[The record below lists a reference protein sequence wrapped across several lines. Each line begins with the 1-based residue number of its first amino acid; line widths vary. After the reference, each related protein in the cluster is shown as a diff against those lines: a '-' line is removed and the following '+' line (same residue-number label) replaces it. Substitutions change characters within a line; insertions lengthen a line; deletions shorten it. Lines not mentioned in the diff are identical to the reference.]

1 MVGEDKDALLTLAAV
16 SNWGASHAMP
26 ASVHARTRQ
35 QKLMLMLAGSSNV
48 VSRVEM
54 QRLAVPD
61 VGKRGQM

>member
-1 MVGEDKDALLTLAAV
+1 MQGQGNK
-16 SNWGASHAMP
+16 
-26 ASVHARTRQ
+26 
-35 QKLMLMLAGSSNV
+35 KLRLMLAGSSNV